1 MRGLPLTS
9 RVIKFQDRFI
19 TKAMKGGEHAA
30 DELLAR
36 AREYLRGI
44 MNDSEKLDIL
54 VKAFANLEGLAF
66 ALVRDGRLKDAGQ
79 LRAFV
84 TGFSS
89 RLAFFDFVD
98 VGVGKERADHK
109 IRGKSS

>member
-1 MRGLPLTS
+1 MS
-9 RVIKFQDRFI
+9 
-19 TKAMKGGEHAA
+19 
-30 DELLAR
+30 
-36 AREYLRGI
+36 
-44 MNDSEKLDIL
+44 DSDKLDIL
-54 VKAFANLEGLAF
+54 VKAFANLEGLAI
-66 ALVRDGRLKDAGQ
+66 ALVRDGRLKDVGQ